1 MIKYDTARARAA
13 VQHLVDTS
21 YFLHHLRKLR
31 STLPKPR
38 ALPFRDEFEVLNEL
52 LVIGRQSPEAFEN
65 LIKLAEFK
73 RDSDK
78 NSYQREYMASKRQRD
93 RKVIKLEETMTG
105 KKLDLAGRNRV
116 LQKQYEVWSV
126 ERQRML
132 DAIADRSWA
141 DRNEAIRDFWERKEA
156 EVDALQHEAES
167 HGPVKRRR
175 RYTVEAPQKPT
186 ALREAFKKAIDKRR

>member
-31 STLPKPR
+31 STLAKPR

-105 KKLDLAGRNRV
+105 KKLDLDTRRKV
-116 LQKQYEVWSV
+116 LQKQYDVWNS
-126 ERQRML
+126 ERQQML

-141 DRNEAIRDFWERKEA
+141 DRNAAIRDFWERKEA

-175 RYTVEAPQKPT
+175 RYIVEAPQKPT
-186 ALREAFKKAIDKRR
+186 ALREAFKKAVDKRR

>member
-21 YFLHHLRKLR
+21 YFQHHLRKLR
-31 STLPKPR
+31 STLLKPR
-38 ALPFRDEFEVLNEL
+38 ALPFRGEFEVLNEL
-52 LVIGRQSPEAFEN
+52 LIIGRQSPDAFEN
-65 LIKLAEFK
+65 LIKLAEYK

-105 KKLDLAGRNRV
+105 KKLSLDARRKV
-116 LQKQYEVWSV
+116 LLKQYDVWNA

-141 DRNEAIRDFWERKEA
+141 DRNAAIREFWERKEA
-156 EVDALQHEAES
+156 ELDALQHEAES
-167 HGPVKRRR
+167 HGPVKRKRK
-175 RYTVEAPQKPT
+175 YTVEAPQKPT
-186 ALREAFKKAIDKRR
+186 ALREAFKKAVDKRR